1 VTALIVTIRLNTE
14 PDAVIRG
21 WLPGDVLSKA
31 CEIRWGHLGRDLH
44 GGDLRLHLPGRLTW
58 DLTDQLPERVA
69 TRVLTVMYSPRED
82 VADWESGLIWPWRN
96 SGGRPFIT
104 GDVMTISSPGPF
116 ENEHW
121 DLLPVSLARR
131 QGGWT
136 RIELK
141 DEK

>member
-1 VTALIVTIRLNTE
+1 MTALIVTIRLNTE
-14 PDAVIRG
+14 RDAVIRG

-44 GGDLRLHLPGRLTW
+44 GGDLRLIMPGPLSMPPDEGLLPW
-58 DLTDQLPERVA
+58 IA
-69 TRVLTVMYSPRED
+69 TAVHQVMRSPRED
-82 VADWESGLIWPWRN
+82 VKAWQSEAVRAWRHLDA
-96 SGGRPFIT
+96 RPFT
-104 GDVMTISSPGPF
+104 VGDVMTISSPGPF

-131 QGGWT
+131 HDGWT

-141 DEK
+141 DET